1 MMVIRMRDMLMMT
14 AEVEYSK
21 IYNKKIIR
29 AKKKHAHEKKHPR
42 VLL

>member
-1 MMVIRMRDMLMMT
+1 MMV

-29 AKKKHAHEKKHPR
+29 AKKKICARKKTPASFTIIKEKEKR
-42 VLL
+42 N